1 VSVLNFSISASQAE
15 IALQVAAE
23 AADADRLAR
32 SLPPE
37 FSLAL
42 KEVMEWRKCTVDEL
56 AEGSLLS
63 TKTIQRLR
71 TGAVS
76 EPLIETTFA
85 LLICLQLPN
94 PLLDALVLR
103 TGKGYRLTEEH
114 QIMKGLVMTAYGR
127 YTIHDVNAA
136 LRAHGLEELTGKE

>member
-1 VSVLNFSISASQAE
+1 LNFSIAASPAD
-15 IALQVAAE
+15 IALRVAAE
-23 AADADRLAR
+23 AAAADRLAR

-56 AEGSLLS
+56 AEASLLS
-63 TKTIQRLR
+63 AKTIQRLR

-76 EPLIETTFA
+76 EPLIETISA
-85 LLICLQLPN
+85 LLVALQSPN
-94 PLLDALVLR
+94 PLIDALVLR
-103 TGKGYRLTEEH
+103 SGKGYKPTEEH

-136 LRAHGLEELTGKE
+136 LRAHGLDELTGKE